1 MNPLETFA
9 AAMSRADAEPGAAPV
24 AADWLPLMSS
34 LPAVTRV
41 TPA

>member
-24 AADWLPLMSS
+24 AAEETDGAAS
-34 LPAVTRV
+34 L
-41 TPA
+41 